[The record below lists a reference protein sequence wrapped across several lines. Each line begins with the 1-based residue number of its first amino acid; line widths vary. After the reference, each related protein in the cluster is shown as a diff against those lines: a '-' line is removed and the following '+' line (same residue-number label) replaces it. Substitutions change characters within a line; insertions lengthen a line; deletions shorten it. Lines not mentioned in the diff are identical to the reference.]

1 VRRYTEV
8 LLEVLTLARW
18 RKICRQAVTD
28 AETGD
33 KIARKWVGDYVLGR
47 VIEHEAFDE
56 GGDESMTLAEMERRA
71 DERMKEAENVDCD
84 GSMGHRRERAN
95 LDDEEDAILSS

>member
-1 VRRYTEV
+1 M
-8 LLEVLTLARW
+8 
-18 RKICRQAVTD
+18 D

-47 VIEHEAFDE
+47 VLEHEAFDE

-71 DERMKEAENVDCD
+71 DERMKEIGKC
-84 GSMGHRRERAN
+84 
-95 LDDEEDAILSS
+95 